1 MSVNRSPLLREIFQ
15 ISYQGQCEKHFLICP
30 QSEDCTTNLRIIFY
44 TCGIVGKNFYFCG
57 GNKCRHCEA
66 WFQAVAIFV
75 IAFNIK

>member
-1 MSVNRSPLLREIFQ
+1 MSAIRCSFSLKTVRFSIKNNTKNTFV
-15 ISYQGQCEKHFLICP
+15 ICL

-57 GNKCRHCEA
+57 GNKCRHCESRRL
-66 WFQAVAIFV
+66 VAIFI